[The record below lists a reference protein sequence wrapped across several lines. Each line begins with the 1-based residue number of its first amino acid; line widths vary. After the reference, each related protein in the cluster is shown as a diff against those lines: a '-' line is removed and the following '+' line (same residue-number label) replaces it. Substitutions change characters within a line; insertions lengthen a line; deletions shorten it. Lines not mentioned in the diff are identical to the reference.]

1 MNIVFADSSALAKRY
16 VLEQGSSG
24 VAQVLS
30 DADAL
35 VVAAIAP
42 IEIVSA
48 LTRRQRA
55 GDLSLPA
62 YASVRREL
70 AADLADIDRVPVDD
84 TLVARA
90 MALIETHGLRTL
102 DGLQLA
108 SALAAQPHVFL
119 CADNRLNEAAAREGL
134 PVVDPTVAPSD

>member
-1 MNIVFADSSALAKRY
+1 MIVFADSSALAKRY
-16 VLEQGSSG
+16 VLEEGSAQ
-24 VAQVLS
+24 VAQVLA
-30 DADAL
+30 DADVL

-55 GDLSLPA
+55 GDISRDA
-62 YASVRREL
+62 YTVVRREL
-70 AADLADIDRVPVDD
+70 TADLADIDRVPVDD
-84 TLVARA
+84 ALVVRA
-90 MALIETHGLRTL
+90 MALVETHALRTH

-119 CADNRLNEAAAREGL
+119 CADGRLLEAAASEGL
-134 PVVDPTVAPSD
+134 KVVDPTVAGGT

>member
-55 GDLSLPA
+55 GD
-62 YASVRREL
+62 
-70 AADLADIDRVPVDD
+70 
-84 TLVARA
+84 
-90 MALIETHGLRTL
+90 
-102 DGLQLA
+102 
-108 SALAAQPHVFL
+108 
-119 CADNRLNEAAAREGL
+119 
-134 PVVDPTVAPSD
+134 